1 MASGLYAM
9 AARVAAHPRLNAM
22 LERLYAMGALVW
34 LVLRGRAAMD
44 DGIG

>member
-1 MASGLYAM
+1 MATSTYAM
-9 AARVAAHPRLNAM
+9 AARVAAHPRLIAM
-22 LERLYAMGALVW
+22 LERLYAIGALVW